1 MTLKTP
7 SRLLLAS
14 IALACASAASA
25 GQSLEQIR
33 YALYKDPSAD
43 VTADLREL
51 AGRGDLA
58 SALLLGDVLAGRP
71 DGKPQESVALYH
83 QAFADGRGL
92 IPALASLARL
102 IERQPSLRQPQQP
115 WMKQALERYPSRLDP
130 RNASTTLEVFLVY
143 PELVD
148 VPQATELLGLYEQ
161 SCLLNCRPQLYKAV
175 LAERKGD
182 RAGAER
188 WYREAARF
196 DVRAVNRYYAF
207 LGEQQD
213 PAFRAFATEL
223 EPQRSQLPVE
233 VVHAIASL
241 LDNITSVQRAE
252 QDADRYEREEANP
265 AAAKLPPTPEQLA
278 RDKAQAEALAASIA
292 QVQRWRDDAVERGF
306 VPAMVSKA
314 NYMISNPTEHNADE
328 TQAMIDLVQKRD
340 PVRGKAL
347 QASFYMVNNW
357 LTLDPDKALALIE
370 ELRASGYPSA
380 GLLLAE
386 YYSKGVADQPD
397 QEKAM
402 ALFQAEANK
411 GSSAA
416 WYRMASLH
424 TFGRALCHDRVK
436 AYTYARIALDMGERS
451 ARSLVRR
458 LERTLPK
465 DDIERAL
472 AARNDLLKEA
482 TL

>member
-1 MTLKTP
+1 
-7 SRLLLAS
+7 
-14 IALACASAASA
+14 
-25 GQSLEQIR
+25 
-33 YALYKDPSAD
+33 
-43 VTADLREL
+43 
-51 AGRGDLA
+51 
-58 SALLLGDVLAGRP
+58 
-71 DGKPQESVALYH
+71 
-83 QAFADGRGL
+83 
-92 IPALASLARL
+92 
-102 IERQPSLRQPQQP
+102 
-115 WMKQALERYPSRLDP
+115 
-130 RNASTTLEVFLVY
+130 
-143 PELVD
+143 
-148 VPQATELLGLYEQ
+148 
-161 SCLLNCRPQLYKAV
+161 
-175 LAERKGD
+175 
-182 RAGAER
+182 
-188 WYREAARF
+188 
-196 DVRAVNRYYAF
+196 
-207 LGEQQD
+207 
-213 PAFRAFATEL
+213 
-223 EPQRSQLPVE
+223 
-233 VVHAIASL
+233 
-241 LDNITSVQRAE
+241 
-252 QDADRYEREEANP
+252 
-265 AAAKLPPTPEQLA
+265 
-278 RDKAQAEALAASIA
+278 
-292 QVQRWRDDAVERGF
+292 
-306 VPAMVSKA
+306 
-314 NYMISNPTEHNADE
+314 
-328 TQAMIDLVQKRD
+328 VQKRD
-340 PVRGKAL
+340 PTRGKAL